1 MMEKWQIILMVILAL
16 NGFWLFSMTC
26 MLASI
31 ARHTQIQSEAI
42 TLFIATAL
50 NNTKGGNHNDTTG
63 EKDS

>member
-1 MMEKWQIILMVILAL
+1 MEKWQIILIVILAL

-42 TLFIATAL
+42 TLFIATAI
-50 NNTKGGNHNDTTG
+50 NNTKGGNHDTTG